1 MFCAWRPFRN
11 ASALDPGG
19 AALAGAAD
27 RRRRPLA
34 PFSAEYR
41 IYVNKIPTPIK
52 ATLILEPVAGDD
64 RYHMLFEAHSWLLN
78 NREESWFRWN
88 RCAPRTIRY
97 EHEFNGFGKHRYYHT
112 DFDWDKPGVITE
124 SEDGVEAFA
133 IPEDALDE
141 LSMLLRARCVFA
153 GGDKEYDATSV
164 YGDDLRHH
172 HFVVVDRETIDTPMG
187 ELDTLVVEKKRDK
200 DEDEKRRT
208 LFWVAPKVGYMVV
221 KARHIESALL
231 HGELIMREYNGPLP
245 E

>member
-1 MFCAWRPFRN
+1 MRYLSGLALVVA
-11 ASALDPGG
+11 ASLLP
-19 AALAGAAD
+19 ALAAGASL
-27 RRRRPLA
+27 P

-52 ATLILEPVAGDD
+52 ADLVLEPASGED
-64 RYHMLFEAHSWLLN
+64 RYHMRFEAHSWLLN

-88 RCAPRTIRY
+88 DCAPRTDRY
-97 EHEFNGFGKHRYYHT
+97 THEFKGFGKHRYHDT
-112 DFDWDKPGVITE
+112 DFNWEQGRAVSE
-124 SEDGVEAFA
+124 SDSGDESFP
-133 IPEDALDE
+133 IPDQALDE

-153 GGDKEYDATSV
+153 SGDKEYDATSV

-172 HFVVVDRETIDTPMG
+172 HFVVIDRETIDTPMG
-187 ELDTLVVEKKRDK
+187 ELDTLVVEKKRDQ
-200 DEDEKRRT
+200 DEDEQRRT

-221 KARHIESALL
+221 KARHIESPLL